1 MHTANFS
8 TAEISVLTER
18 FEENMEILQSKFT
31 NTVIN
36 AQSKKIEE
44 QILEVVNAVSVTP
57 KSTQEVQDK

>member
-1 MHTANFS
+1 MHGHRF
-8 TAEISVLTER
+8 LTER

>member
-1 MHTANFS
+1 
-8 TAEISVLTER
+8 
-18 FEENMEILQSKFT
+18 MEILQSKFT

-57 KSTQEVQDK
+57 KSTQEVQDKWRTFRAMQKENSVSLK